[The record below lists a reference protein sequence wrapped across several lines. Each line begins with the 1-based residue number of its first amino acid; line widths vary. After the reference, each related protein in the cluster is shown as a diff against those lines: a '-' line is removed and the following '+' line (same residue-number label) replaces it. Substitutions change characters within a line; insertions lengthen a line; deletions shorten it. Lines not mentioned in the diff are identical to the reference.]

1 MEPGIN
7 FPRVCSVGL
16 ALPRNRLEQ
25 SVVSDA
31 LWQAWGATLKDRGR
45 FDRFQRSVQV
55 NSRYLACPIEEY
67 GRTLGSLGRTNA
79 RWRQAAIDLGADA
92 VRAGLDG
99 AGLKF
104 STVDHIFF
112 TTVTGIATPSVDATI
127 ANRLGMRLDVKRTP
141 LFGLGCVGGAA
152 TIARAADYLRAFPDE
167 IAVVLSVE
175 LCSLTLQP
183 DDLSTANVIAAAL
196 FGDGAGAVVLSGGH
210 RARAV
215 AGPRIIASQ
224 TILFPNT
231 EDLMGWDVSD
241 NGFRI
246 ILSAGVPSLIRNHL
260 RQAVDHFLARYELTR
275 RHIRHWIAHTG
286 GPKVLEAMEIAL
298 ELPSRGL
305 ERSWRSLAELGNLS
319 SASVLYVLGDLL
331 NSDDA
336 QQGDWGVLLAM
347 GPGFCAEIVL
357 LHW

>member
-1 MEPGIN
+1 MEPGSN
-7 FPRVCSVGL
+7 FPGVCSIGS
-16 ALPRNRLEQ
+16 ALPPHRLEQ
-25 SVVSDA
+25 SVVAEA
-31 LWQAWGATLKDRGR
+31 LWQAWGDTLKDRCR

-79 RWRQAAIDLGADA
+79 RWREVAIALGADA
-92 VRAGLDG
+92 VRAGLDS
-99 AGLKF
+99 AGIKSSAVNHL
-104 STVDHIFF
+104 FF

-127 ANRLGMRLDVKRTP
+127 ANQLAMRLDVKRTP

-152 TIARAADYLRAFPDE
+152 TVARAADYLRAFPDE

-183 DDLSTANVIAAAL
+183 HDLSTANVIAAAL
-196 FGDGAGAVVLSGGH
+196 FGDGAAAVVLCGGH
-210 RARAV
+210 RAHTT
-215 AGPRIIASQ
+215 GPRIIASQ

-231 EDLMGWDVSD
+231 EDLMGWEVSD
-241 NGFRI
+241 NGFRL
-246 ILSAGVPSLIRNHL
+246 ILSAGVPSLIRNRL

-275 RHIRHWIAHTG
+275 RHIRHWVAHTG
-286 GPKVLEAMEIAL
+286 GPKVLEAMESAL

-331 NSDDA
+331 DSHDA
-336 QQGDWGVLLAM
+336 QPGDWGVLLAM